1 MIRLTKHQVLQMHEN
16 LIKQYPF
23 NRFPVRI
30 YFQLSRLKQPDS
42 HMA

>member
-1 MIRLTKHQVLQMHEN
+1 MIRLTKYQVLQMHKN

-30 YFQLSRLKQPDS
+30 YFQPSSLKRPDS
-42 HMA
+42 HMV